1 MCLPFLVQWI
11 WHALCKSYTTSKENS
26 MKKLLYFVALSGLFF
41 FTTSSDVRYPSV
53 RNTAFQVGETL
64 RYRVTYGFMDA
75 GEAIMEVKSTSKKGG
90 NRSLYHVVGTGRT
103 LGGFNA
109 FYKVRDVYESYID
122 RESIMPW
129 YFKRDVNEGGYT
141 INQDY
146 TFKQNEFK
154 VYNGEKHFQ
163 TPMGVQDM
171 VSSFYKARTL
181 DFRGLK
187 PGKIFSFPCFMDDEI
202 YQLKIKYVGDEIV
215 RVRKGKFKCH
225 KFVPVVQTGRY
236 FENEEDVQF
245 WVTADENKI
254 PLLVKAKIPVGTV
267 KMHLVEWNGL
277 KNELS
282 SKVH

>member
-1 MCLPFLVQWI
+1 
-11 WHALCKSYTTSKENS
+11 
-26 MKKLLYFVALSGLFF
+26 MKKLFFSIPLAALLLGA
-41 FTTSSDVRYPSV
+41 TSTDTVHYPTV
-53 RNTAFQVGETL
+53 KNTAFGVGEVL

-75 GEAIMEVKSTSKKGG
+75 GEAIMEVKSTSRTGA
-90 NRSLYHVVGTGRT
+90 NRPLFHVVGTGRT
-103 LGGFNA
+103 LGGFNT

-129 YFKRDVNEGGYT
+129 YFKRNVDEGGFK

-146 TFKQNEFK
+146 TFKQNEYR
-154 VYNGEKHFQ
+154 VYNGEDYFK

-171 VSSFYKARTL
+171 ISSFYKARTL

-187 PGKIFSFPCFMDDEI
+187 PGRIYSFECFMDNEI
-202 YQLKIKYVGDEIV
+202 FIMKIKYVGDEIV
-215 RVRKGKFKCH
+215 RIRKGKFKCH

-245 WVTADENKI
+245 WVTADANKI
-254 PLLVKAKIPVGTV
+254 PLMVKAKIPVGIV

-282 SKVH
+282 SKVN